1 MQKPTLP
8 PDEHLRIAELHQLG
22 VLDTPPEE
30 RFDRITRTA
39 RTLFGVQIALISL
52 VDINRQWFKSKQ
64 GLDANE
70 TPRDISFCGHA
81 IHTEQPFII
90 EDTLLDQRFSDNP
103 LVTQAPHIR
112 FYCGMPLHGPRGK
125 RIGTLCLIDSA
136 PKQIQPDQLRTLKD
150 LAVWA
155 ETELGAT
162 RTAQNARDAQT
173 RLDTILNYL
182 QDAVFTLDSNFQI
195 IHSNAAAAKMFD
207 QAAFALSELALNDL
221 VLPLHPFS
229 HQQQLYANALG
240 HTQEMIG
247 LRGNERFAVELS
259 LTAMQM
265 DQKTCYT
272 AIIRE
277 ISERKRAEEQIR
289 ERDRLFNAV
298 MENTASFVHIR
309 DMSGRYLY
317 VNKEYERVFECKNQ
331 EIRGRSYTEVLDPE
345 LAIITAHFE
354 KQIIAARESIRTET
368 KVQRS
373 DGERVFLVIRSP
385 LFDDQGAVIGTCGV
399 GSDITAMRK
408 LEKDMEQT
416 LSALRESEERWSFA
430 LEGSGDGVWDWDILN
445 NVVLLSKRGKAMLG
459 YEEHEVGNGNNEWD
473 ARVHPDDKQ
482 TALAA
487 LQENLDGKTDS
498 FTNEHRVRCKDGS
511 YIWLLDRG
519 KVVERSPD
527 GKPLRVIGTH
537 TNITARKNMERLQ
550 SEFIST
556 VSHELRTPLTS
567 IRGSLGLLEGGAL
580 GEFPA
585 KAKAIISVAN
595 KNCQRLITLVNDILD
610 MDKLRSGK
618 MGLQLV
624 AADLNDL
631 VQQAIEA
638 NAGYAQQYKIVVAFS
653 KLASPA
659 WAKLDLNRGMQ
670 VLTNLLS
677 NAIKFTRE
685 NTAVSLRL
693 VAQESF
699 WRIEVQDHGEGI
711 PADFQA
717 RIFEAFAQ
725 ADSANTRQQ
734 GGTGLG
740 LNISKS
746 LVEQMRGA
754 IGYETQIG
762 VGTTFWFTLPASP
775 APV

>member
-8 PDEHLRIAELHQLG
+8 PEETLRIAELHQLG

-39 RTLFGVQIALISL
+39 RTIFGVQIALISL
-52 VDINRQWFKSKQ
+52 VDMNRQWFKSKQ
-64 GLDANE
+64 GLDADE
-70 TPRDISFCGHA
+70 TSRDISFCGHA
-81 IHTEQPFII
+81 IHTDHPFII
-90 EDTLLDQRFSDNP
+90 EDTLLDRRFCDNP
-103 LVTQAPHIR
+103 LVTQAPFIR
-112 FYCGMPLHGPRGK
+112 FYCGMPLHGPSGMRL
-125 RIGTLCLIDSA
+125 GTLCLIDSA
-136 PKQIQPDQLRTLKD
+136 AKQIQPDQLRTLKD

-155 ETELGAT
+155 ETELGVT
-162 RTAQNARDAQT
+162 RAAQNARDTQT
-173 RLDTILNYL
+173 RLDTILNYV
-182 QDAVFTLDSNFQI
+182 QDAVFTLDGNFQI
-195 IHSNAAAAKMFD
+195 IQSNAAAARMFNHG
-207 QAAFALSELALNDL
+207 ASAFDGMALSDLILPTQAVPDLLA
-221 VLPLHPFS
+221 F
-229 HQQQLYANALG
+229 YATVVG
-240 HTQEMIG
+240 CTQEMVG
-247 LRGNERFAVELS
+247 LRGREHFALELS
-259 LTAMQM
+259 LSAMQM
-265 DQKTCYT
+265 NQKPYYT
-272 AIIRE
+272 AIVRE
-277 ISERKRAEEQIR
+277 ISERKRAQEQIR

-309 DMSGRYLY
+309 DINGRYLC
-317 VNKEYERVFECKNQ
+317 VNKEYERVFECKNE
-331 EIRGRSYTEVLDPE
+331 EIRGHSYTEVLDSE
-345 LAIITAHFE
+345 LAAIAARYE
-354 KQIIAARESIRTET
+354 EQIIATRESIRTET

-373 DGERVFLVIRSP
+373 EGERVFLVIRSP
-385 LFDDQGAVIGTCGV
+385 LFDENGKVIGTCGV

-430 LEGSGDGVWDWDILN
+430 LEGSGDGVWDWDIPN

-473 ARVHPDDKQ
+473 TRVHPDDKQ
-482 TALAA
+482 AALAA
-487 LQENLDGKTDS
+487 LQENLDGKTES

-519 KVVERSPD
+519 KVVERSAD

-537 TNITARKNMERLQ
+537 TNITARKNMERIQ

-567 IRGSLGLLEGGAL
+567 IRGSLGLLEGGVL
-580 GEFPA
+580 GEIPS
-585 KAKAIISVAN
+585 KAKGIISVAN

-610 MDKLRSGK
+610 MEKLMSGK

-624 AADLNDL
+624 TADLNDV

-638 NAGYAQQYKIVVAFS
+638 NAGYAQQYKVVVAFA
-653 KLASPA
+653 KLPHPA

-693 VAQESF
+693 VAQEAF

-711 PADFQA
+711 PVEFQS

-740 LNISKS
+740 LNISKN
-746 LVEQMRGA
+746 LVEQMRGT
-754 IGYETQIG
+754 IGYDTHIG
-762 VGTTFWFTLPASP
+762 VGTTFWFTLPA
-775 APV
+775 A

>member
-8 PDEHLRIAELHQLG
+8 PEEPLRIAELHQLG

-39 RTLFGVQIALISL
+39 RTIFGVQTALISL
-52 VDINRQWFKSKQ
+52 VDVNRQWFKSKQ

-70 TPRDISFCGHA
+70 TSRDISFCGHA
-81 IHTEQPFII
+81 IHTDHPFII

-103 LVTQAPHIR
+103 LVTQAPFIR
-112 FYCGMPLHGPRGK
+112 FYCGMPLHGPSGMRL
-125 RIGTLCLIDSA
+125 GTLCLIDST
-136 PKQIQPDQLRTLKD
+136 PKQIHADQLGTLKD
-150 LAVWA
+150 LADWA

-162 RTAQNARDAQT
+162 RAAQNANDAQT
-173 RLDTILNYL
+173 RLETILNYV
-182 QDAVFTLDSNFQI
+182 QDAVFTLDVNFQI
-195 IHSNAAAAKMFD
+195 IHSNAAAAKMFN
-207 QAAFALSELALNDL
+207 QGTSAFDGMALNDL
-221 VLPLHPFS
+221 IIPIQAAPDMRAF
-229 HQQQLYANALG
+229 YASVVG
-240 HTQEMIG
+240 HTQEMVG
-247 LRGNERFAVELS
+247 LRGNEQFALELS
-259 LTAMQM
+259 LSAMQM
-265 DQKTCYT
+265 DQKPCYT
-272 AIIRE
+272 AIVRE
-277 ISERKRAEEQIR
+277 ISERKRAEKQIR
-289 ERDRLFNAV
+289 ERDRLFYAV
-298 MENTASFVHIR
+298 MESTASFVHVR
-309 DMSGRYLY
+309 DINGRYLY
-317 VNKEYERVFECKNQ
+317 VNKEYEHVFECKNDA
-331 EIRGRSYTEVLDPE
+331 IRGKSYTEVLDPE
-345 LAIITAHFE
+345 LAAIAAHFE
-354 KQIIAARESIRTET
+354 KQIIATGKSIRTET

-385 LFDDQGAVIGTCGV
+385 LFDEQGTVIGTCGV

-430 LEGSGDGVWDWDILN
+430 LEGSGDGVWDWDIPN

-473 ARVHPDDKQ
+473 TRVHPDDKQ
-482 TALAA
+482 AAVAA
-487 LQENLDGKTDS
+487 LQDNLDGKTES

-519 KVVERSPD
+519 KVVERSAD

-537 TNITARKNMERLQ
+537 TNITARKNMERIQ

-567 IRGSLGLLEGGAL
+567 IRGSLGLLEGGVL
-580 GEFPA
+580 GEIPA
-585 KAKAIISVAN
+585 KAKGIISVAN

-610 MDKLRSGK
+610 MDKLMSGK

-624 AADLNDL
+624 RADLNDV

-693 VAQESF
+693 VAQDSF
-699 WRIEVQDHGEGI
+699 WRIEVRDHGEGI
-711 PADFQA
+711 PVEFQS

-746 LVEQMRGA
+746 LVEQMLGT
-754 IGYETQIG
+754 IGYETQTG
-762 VGTTFWFTLPASP
+762 VGTTFWFTLPA
-775 APV
+775 AEI

>member
-8 PDEHLRIAELHQLG
+8 PNETLRIAELHQLG

-39 RTLFGVQIALISL
+39 RTIFGVQIALISL
-52 VDINRQWFKSKQ
+52 VDVNRQWFKSKQ
-64 GLDANE
+64 GLDADE
-70 TPRDISFCGHA
+70 TSRDISFCGHA
-81 IHTEQPFII
+81 IHTDHPFII

-103 LVTQAPHIR
+103 LVTQAPYIR
-112 FYCGMPLHGPRGK
+112 FYCGMPLHGPSGMRL
-125 RIGTLCLIDSA
+125 GTLCLIDSA
-136 PKQIQPDQLRTLKD
+136 AKQIQPDQLRTLKD

-155 ETELGAT
+155 ETELGVT
-162 RTAQNARDAQT
+162 RAAQNARDTQT
-173 RLDTILNYL
+173 RLDTILNYV
-182 QDAVFTLDSNFQI
+182 QDAVFTLDKNFQI
-195 IHSNAAAAKMFD
+195 IQSNAAAAKMFN
-207 QAAFALSELALNDL
+207 QGASAFDGMALNDL
-221 VLPLHPFS
+221 IIPVHAAPDLEAF
-229 HQQQLYANALG
+229 YATVVG
-240 HTQEMIG
+240 RTQEMLG
-247 LRGNERFAVELS
+247 LRGKEQFALELS
-259 LTAMQM
+259 LSAMQM
-265 DQKTCYT
+265 NQKPYYT
-272 AIIRE
+272 AIVRE
-277 ISERKRAEEQIR
+277 ISERKRAQEQIR

-309 DMSGRYLY
+309 DINGRYLY
-317 VNKEYERVFECKNQ
+317 VNKEYERVFECKNE
-331 EIRGRSYTEVLDPE
+331 EIRGHSYTEVLDAE
-345 LAIITAHFE
+345 LAAIAAHYE
-354 KQIIAARESIRTET
+354 KQIIATRESIRTET

-385 LFDDQGAVIGTCGV
+385 LFDENGKVIGTCGV

-430 LEGSGDGVWDWDILN
+430 LEGSGDGVWDWDISN

-473 ARVHPDDKQ
+473 TRVHPDDKQ
-482 TALAA
+482 AALAA
-487 LQENLDGKTDS
+487 LQENLDGKTES

-519 KVVERSPD
+519 KVVERSAD

-537 TNITARKNMERLQ
+537 TNITARKNMERIQ

-567 IRGSLGLLEGGAL
+567 IRGSLGLLEGGVL
-580 GEFPA
+580 GEIPS
-585 KAKAIISVAN
+585 KAKGIISVAN

-610 MDKLRSGK
+610 MEKLMSGK

-624 AADLNDL
+624 SADLNE
-631 VQQAIEA
+631 VIQQAIDV
-638 NAGYAQQYKIVVAFS
+638 NAGYAQQYKVAVAFS

-659 WAKLDLNRGMQ
+659 WATLDLNRGMQ

-711 PADFQA
+711 PVEFQS

-746 LVEQMRGA
+746 LVEQMRGT
-754 IGYETQIG
+754 IGYDTQIG
-762 VGTTFWFTLPASP
+762 VGTTFWFTLPA
-775 APV
+775 A